1 MKDRCDCEI
10 DISPEV
16 ISSTVIQPFENL
28 TLFLSSELANPIKR
42 VNIDINKSNISI
54 DYYESM

>member
-16 ISSTVIQPFENL
+16 ISSMVIQPFENL